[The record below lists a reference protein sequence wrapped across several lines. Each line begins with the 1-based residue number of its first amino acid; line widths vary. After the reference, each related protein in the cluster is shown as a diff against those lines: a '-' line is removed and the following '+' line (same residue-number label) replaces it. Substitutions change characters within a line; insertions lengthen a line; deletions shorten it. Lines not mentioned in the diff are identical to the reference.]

1 MYNLCRFKLLSYK
14 KGIGKST
21 TDIKEAFQEGAFIN
35 MNDLDITVIIL
46 TFNEEMHI
54 ERCIRSV
61 QSIARQIFIVDSFST
76 DRTVEIAKSIGA
88 EVWQHEFINQAQQL
102 QWALDNLPI
111 DTQWVMRLDADEYV
125 TSQLAGDIRKALMQ
139 VPADVTGFI
148 INLCVHFKG
157 HPIRHGG
164 HYLKLLRLWR
174 HGKAR
179 IEATWMD
186 EHMVPIEGRVVQLKG
201 EIHEDNLNNITWWT
215 DKHNRYA
222 SREAVDLLNKEYHFL
237 PETGGAR
244 QLVGQARVRRW
255 LKENLYI
262 HLPLGWR
269 ALGFYLYR
277 IIFRLGFLDGRAGM
291 VFHFLQGFW
300 YRFLVDVKVWEVK
313 KRMKRE
319 RIDCVEAIR
328 QELGIDLL
336 KEENS

>member
-1 MYNLCRFKLLSYK
+1 M
-14 KGIGKST
+14 KG
-21 TDIKEAFQEGAFIN
+21 
-35 MNDLDITVIIL
+35 MDITVIIL

-76 DRTVEIAKSIGA
+76 DRTVEIAKSLGA
-88 EVWQHEFINQAQQL
+88 VVAQRKWKNYADQF
-102 QWALDNLPI
+102 QWGLNHYAEYCNG
-111 DTQWVMRLDADEYV
+111 DTQWIMRLDADEYI
-125 TSQLAGDIRKALMQ
+125 TPQLREELRKALMQ
-139 VPADVTGFI
+139 VPAEVTGFI
-148 INLCVHFKG
+148 INRCVHFKG

-164 HYLKLLRLWR
+164 HYHKLLRVWR
-174 HGKAR
+174 HGKAK

-186 EHMVPIEGRVVQLKG
+186 EHMVPIEGRVVQLRG

-244 QLVGQARVRRW
+244 RLVGQARVRRW

-262 HLPLGWR
+262 HLPQGWR

-313 KRMKRE
+313 KRMRRE

-336 KEENS
+336 KRVE